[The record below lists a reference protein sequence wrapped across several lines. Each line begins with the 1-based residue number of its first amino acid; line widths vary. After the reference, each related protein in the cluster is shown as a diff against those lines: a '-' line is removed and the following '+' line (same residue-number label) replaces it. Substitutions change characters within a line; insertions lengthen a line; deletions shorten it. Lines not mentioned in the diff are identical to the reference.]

1 MTRLH
6 PASVDDML
14 ALRQHFSSLTEV
26 QLWGGEGFNA
36 PLTRSRF
43 MQQLQLKDTES
54 FVLEGQDGD
63 VAFGQL
69 CDRFGKHHL
78 ARLLV
83 FPQVRG
89 RGFGKQLIVHL
100 CQQGLR
106 QNPRLDFSLF
116 VYKSNT
122 VAVSLYKSLGFAETA
137 QPQPHRDDLMFMT
150 LSSDAA
156 KAMLRNTNSS

>member
-1 MTRLH
+1 MTHLR

-26 QLWGGEGFNA
+26 QLWGGEGFTA

-54 FVLEGQDGD
+54 FVLSDHDVD
-63 VAFGQL
+63 VAYGQL
-69 CDRFGKHHL
+69 CDRFAKHHL

-83 FPQVRG
+83 FPAMRNRG
-89 RGFGKQLIVHL
+89 YGKSLVFRL
-100 CQQGLR
+100 LQQGLQ
-106 QNPRLDFSLF
+106 QNARLDFSLF

-122 VAVSLYKSLGFAETA
+122 VAVKLYQGLGFVETA
-137 QPQPHRDDLMFMT
+137 QPQPHRDDLMFMQLT
-150 LSSDAA
+150 ADKA
-156 KAMLRNTNSS
+156 KRLLHSINC